1 MHDTNSGSPDSFG
14 SSAKTEEAKGAG
26 GGSSSDSNAS
36 TDEGICQDDAT
47 LLEEDCSEKRDSDA
61 ASLTPQSS
69 RRKAPSP
76 DAASCASSVAGGPD
90 DPEEDDDMAGRT
102 TIFHSSQMKCKLPPP
117 LTPLQPQQ
125 HSPAPQQPAH
135 QPVAA
140 TQQHVQQKQQQQQ
153 QKEQQQQQPQQQ
165 QLQQQAQNNRA
176 TLSPVVLKPVSKTSS
191 PRSPLSSNG
200 NGIGDSPKFPSQALL
215 RPTPGSALLRDM
227 AHASPPLRNKCSSLA
242 DLLDAD
248 QQHHQQQQSSQPQM
262 SPGHASSSSPGQPRG
277 QVKKPFENGMKKAS
291 STLSLVTPP
300 LQLPPA
306 PTPSVASVGDASV
319 AELSSSDSDYET
331 ICTVS
336 TYKEDKL
343 VKSMRPVNQPAD
355 TSTSTSATSP
365 ATPSP
370 PPPPPPVC
378 TVLSPPPPPPPLPKG
393 FDIRSTEST
402 LRRPGSL
409 GTSNGGDRSETSSN
423 ADTDETASSAS
434 TTHSE
439 ERTLPRLFERP
450 MSFIPPQFMQ
460 PPDSD
465 TNLKPSEYLKTVS
478 NKPKSH
484 LANKDIKVE
493 NGVATKRP
501 LGRVLDT
508 PPAASAAQNAANA
521 AHSMTL
527 PLTNSIANVAKA
539 LNGLNGLGSPHNGT
553 NGHGVLYNGL
563 NGLNGSKV
571 GNGSLCGG
579 SVSSGSVNGDDSPTP
594 SLCEEKIHG
603 SGTGTNGDI
612 SSSCSTNSLPRSI
625 PSTPCSPQPNGGAFS
640 ITKEQLQNVQLK
652 RTDKPSTL
660 ERCVLLQKSPCS
672 TLAEQKSTIIEE
684 LKQSIGTQGVH
695 GVRKLKEER
704 QRLEEEKEKKKA
716 EELLQQIKAT
726 NFVDTIPEKDNNGCV
741 IPAWKRQ
748 MLAKKAADKAR
759 KEAEEALQREAEAK
773 KWTSVPAWKRQL
785 LMKNGDATLPSN
797 RTLGPKPLT
806 GTLSCPATPVSS
818 APSSTSTPAST
829 PSKPENGTD
838 SSVNS
843 KSEPASPASNATS
856 SLVIAEED
864 KPQNPFLQ
872 HGLRKVNVR
881 LH

>member
-1 MHDTNSGSPDSFG
+1 MHIMRNCSAIYSASVKAPYRRQAAAICHIEEITAEVHDNGGADSFG

-26 GGSSSDSNAS
+26 GGSSSDSSAS

-47 LLEEDCSEKRDSDA
+47 LEEDGSEKRDSDA
-61 ASLTPQSS
+61 ASLTPQSA

-76 DAASCASSVAGGPD
+76 DIASCASS
-90 DPEEDDDMAGRT
+90 
-102 TIFHSSQMKCKLPPP
+102 
-117 LTPLQPQQ
+117 
-125 HSPAPQQPAH
+125 
-135 QPVAA
+135 
-140 TQQHVQQKQQQQQ
+140 
-153 QKEQQQQQPQQQ
+153 
-165 QLQQQAQNNRA
+165 
-176 TLSPVVLKPVSKTSS
+176 
-191 PRSPLSSNG
+191 
-200 NGIGDSPKFPSQALL
+200 FPSQALL

-227 AHASPPLRNKCSSLA
+227 PHASPPLRNKCSSLA

-248 QQHHQQQQSSQPQM
+248 QQHQQQQQSQPQT
-262 SPGHASSSSPGQPRG
+262 SSSNATSSPGQPRG

-291 STLSLVTPP
+291 STMSLITPP

-306 PTPSVASVGDASV
+306 PTPAASVSASDASV
-319 AELSSSDSDYET
+319 AELSSSSSSSSSSSDSDYET

-343 VKSMRPVNQPAD
+343 VKSLRPVTQAAD
-355 TSTSTSATSP
+355 TSTSSTTSTTSP

-378 TVLSPPPPPPPLPKG
+378 TAVSSPPPPPPLPKS

-409 GTSNGGDRSETSSN
+409 GTSNGGDCCRSETSSN

-450 MSFIPPQFMQ
+450 VPFIPPMFMQ

-465 TNLKPSEYLKTVS
+465 TNIKPSEYLKTVS
-478 NKPKSH
+478 NKPKPH
-484 LANKDIKVE
+484 LINKESKVE

-508 PPAASAAQNAANA
+508 HPAASAQNAAN

-527 PLTNSIANVAKA
+527 PLTASIANVAKA

-553 NGHGVLYNGL
+553 NGHGLGYNGL
-563 NGLNGSKV
+563 NGLNGTKV

-594 SLCEEKIHG
+594 SLCEEKIHSNG
-603 SGTGTNGDI
+603 SGVNGDV

-785 LMKNGDATLPSN
+785 LMKNGDATLPSS

-818 APSSTSTPAST
+818 APSSTTSTPAST
-829 PSKPENGTD
+829 PSKSENGTD
-838 SSVNS
+838 SSS
-843 KSEPASPASNATS
+843 SSSSSEPASPAPASNAS

>member
-1 MHDTNSGSPDSFG
+1 MATTQSAEAGSVWACDSNLTAEVHDNSGSPDSFG

-26 GGSSSDSNAS
+26 GGSSSDSSAS
-36 TDEGICQDDAT
+36 TDEGICQDDVT
-47 LLEEDCSEKRDSDA
+47 LEEECSEKRDSDA

-76 DAASCASSVAGGPD
+76 DVASCASSVAGGPED
-90 DPEEDDDMAGRT
+90 AEEDDDMAG
-102 TIFHSSQMKCKLPPP
+102 
-117 LTPLQPQQ
+117 
-125 HSPAPQQPAH
+125 APSAH
-135 QPVAA
+135 
-140 TQQHVQQKQQQQQ
+140 T
-153 QKEQQQQQPQQQ
+153 
-165 QLQQQAQNNRA
+165 
-176 TLSPVVLKPVSKTSS
+176 
-191 PRSPLSSNG
+191 
-200 NGIGDSPKFPSQALL
+200 
-215 RPTPGSALLRDM
+215 GSAMLRDM
-227 AHASPPLRNKCSSLA
+227 PHASPPLRNKCSSLA

-248 QQHHQQQQSSQPQM
+248 QQHNQQTQSQSQM
-262 SPGHASSSSPGQPRG
+262 SQSQANSSSSPGQPRG

-306 PTPSVASVGDASV
+306 PTPSVTSDASV

-343 VKSMRPVNQPAD
+343 VKSMRPVTQAAD
-355 TSTSTSATSP
+355 TSTSSAASPATSTS
-365 ATPSP
+365 TPSP
-370 PPPPPPVC
+370 PPPPPPSC
-378 TVLSPPPPPPPLPKG
+378 TVMSPPPPPPPLPKG

-402 LRRPGSL
+402 LRRPGSQS
-409 GTSNGGDRSETSSN
+409 TSNGGDCCRSETSSN

-450 MSFIPPQFMQ
+450 VSFIPPQFMQ

-484 LANKDIKVE
+484 LANKEFKVE

-508 PPAASAAQNAANA
+508 PASSSPAQSAAN

-527 PLTNSIANVAKA
+527 PLTNNIANVAKS

-553 NGHGVLYNGL
+553 NGHGGVYNGL

-571 GNGSLCGG
+571 GNGSRMRRQRQQWKQKIHGNG
-579 SVSSGSVNGDDSPTP
+579 ASVNGDV
-594 SLCEEKIHG
+594 
-603 SGTGTNGDI
+603 
-612 SSSCSTNSLPRSI
+612 SSNCSTNSLPRSI

-785 LMKNGDATLPSN
+785 LMKNGDATLPSH

-818 APSSTSTPAST
+818 TPSSTMSTPTST
-829 PSKPENGTD
+829 PSKAENGTD
-838 SSVNS
+838 GSGSH
-843 KSEPASPASNATS
+843 SEPATPATASNAS
-856 SLVIAEED
+856 PSLVIAEED